1 MSDVC
6 VREATPADADALVPL
21 LEVLGYPTAPAVLRG
36 RLAALRHDD
45 PSGRILVAD
54 LEGRLLGMATL
65 HVTPVLHR
73 ASPVGRITALAV
85 LREAHGT
92 GVGRRLIAEAERY
105 FAQAGLGRVEV
116 TSGRLHEDAYG
127 FYRHLG
133 YADHGV
139 RFAKV
144 I

>member
-1 MSDVC
+1 MSEVR
-6 VREATPADADALVPL
+6 VREATVADAEALAPL
-21 LEVLGYPTAPAVLRG
+21 LEVLGYPADPAVLRG
-36 RLAALRHDD
+36 RLASLRRDD
-45 PSGRILVAD
+45 PTGRVLVAD
-54 LEGRLLGMATL
+54 LEGRVLGVATL
-65 HVTPVLHR
+65 HLTPVLHR
-73 ASPVGRITALAV
+73 PTPVGRITALAV

-92 GVGRRLIAEAERY
+92 GVGRRLVAEAERY
-105 FAQAGLGRVEV
+105 FAEAGLGRVEV